1 MKRRGSLGLLK
12 SGWGVI
18 LPLTRQRTFWVGY
31 VLIFGAYDVVA
42 AHVSSVYPD
51 ALAGQLRMSLYV
63 ASNLGLFLTTFILM
77 LLAKGAA
84 IQPASIVLAE
94 MWRVFKA
101 NFVAGFYILLGL
113 ICLVIP
119 GLVLWVRYLYVTEAV
134 VLENRQIGESLRRSK
149 ELTSVNGGALV
160 ISFIIAFVCYMAVVM
175 IAGILI
181 GLAFGELA
189 INSFPFNYFVEL
201 SGTLLTVLIAGIS
214 YSGYIES
221 SRLLENRSQIA

>member
-1 MKRRGSLGLLK
+1 M
-12 SGWGVI
+12 
-18 LPLTRQRTFWVGY
+18 
-31 VLIFGAYDVVA
+31 A

-51 ALAGQLRMSLYV
+51 ALADQLRMSLYV
-63 ASNLGLFLTTFILM
+63 ASNLGLFFTTFILI

-84 IQPASIVLAE
+84 IQPASLVLVE

-119 GLVLWVRYLYVTEAV
+119 GLVLCVRYLYVTEAV

-149 ELTSVNGGALV
+149 ELASVNGGTLV
-160 ISFIIAFVCYMAVVM
+160 ISFIVVFVCYAAVVM
-175 IAGILI
+175 IASILV

>member
-1 MKRRGSLGLLK
+1 M
-12 SGWGVI
+12 
-18 LPLTRQRTFWVGY
+18 PLTRQRAFWVGY

-42 AHVSSVYPD
+42 AHISSVYPD
-51 ALAGQLRMSLYV
+51 ALADQLRMSLYV
-63 ASNLGLFLTTFILM
+63 ASNLGLFLTTFILI
-77 LLAKGAA
+77 LLAKGAS
-84 IQPASIVLAE
+84 IQPASLVLAE

-149 ELTSVNGGALV
+149 ELSSVNGRTLV
-160 ISFIIAFVCYMAVVM
+160 ISFIIAFACYMAVVM

-181 GLAFGELA
+181 GLALGEFA
-189 INSFPFNYFVEL
+189 VNSFPFNYFVEL
-201 SGTLLTVLIAGIS
+201 CGTLLTVLIAGIS

-221 SRLLENRSQIA
+221 SSLLETRSQIA